1 MSSRFAYAVAAA
13 TLMMLAPAGLALGQ
27 TAEAPAAAAAPPA
40 LQPCPEGEG
49 TGGATGQQAARE
61 AGQVAKSTA
70 GAVECAPS
78 GPCGEATGGAAPGDQ
93 QAALLEQ
100 RQVAMPQGAGAPMG
114 PSPAARRPAGR
125 SGNTGAGR
133 GGLCAPLGHG

>member
-1 MSSRFAYAVAAA
+1 MSSRVAYAVAAA

-27 TAEAPAAAAAPPA
+27 TAEAPAAAAPPA

-61 AGQVAKSTA
+61 GGQVAKSAT

-100 RQVAMPQGAGAPMG
+100 RQVAMPQGAGAPMA
-114 PSPAARRPAGR
+114 PSPCGEA
-125 SGNTGAGR
+125 TGGAQR
-133 GGLCAPLGHG
+133 